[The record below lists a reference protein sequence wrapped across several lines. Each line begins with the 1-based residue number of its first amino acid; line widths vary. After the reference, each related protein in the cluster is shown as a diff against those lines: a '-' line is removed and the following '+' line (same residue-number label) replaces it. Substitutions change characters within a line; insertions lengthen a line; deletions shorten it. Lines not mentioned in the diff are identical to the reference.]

1 MPKTLATTMEAKA
14 TTPAG
19 TMVTTT
25 AVTILGLAMETV
37 TVTTAIVTTLVTAT
51 TAATTTVVATTTT
64 TSLATARPTMG
75 GRRGRPEADSLAT
88 TTATTEE
95 AVSGTAIVLQ
105 ISSAVTCSL
114 ACYLATS
121 APGQTTMV
129 DQQRQHEH

>member
-1 MPKTLATTMEAKA
+1 
-14 TTPAG
+14 
-19 TMVTTT
+19 MV
-25 AVTILGLAMETV
+25 
-37 TVTTAIVTTLVTAT
+37 
-51 TAATTTVVATTTT
+51 AATTTAVATTTT

-121 APGQTTMV
+121 APGQTTMA
-129 DQQRQHEH
+129 DQQLSDNFKNTKTNDNVAHFV